1 MTIEGS
7 SMAESTTHNADSGD
21 RLLRI
26 DMTTQTIRDEPYPEK
41 WRLLGGRALSSRVL
55 LEECDPECDPL
66 GPDNVLVFAPGV
78 LAGTSAPTSGRLS
91 VGAKSPM
98 TGGSKEANTG
108 GNPGQHIT
116 KLGYRCIIVTGQPAD
131 ENARFGVELDS
142 DGARIV
148 PADDL
153 RGVWNYPA
161 CETLSERYPK
171 QTSFIICGP
180 AGEQRLCG
188 ASVGTTD
195 QDNRY
200 PTRHAARGGLGAVM
214 GSKGLKFLSVDPGR
228 AKLRRPADAKA
239 FTALVKGFSKEY
251 MSGPRRMS
259 TGTATAV
266 PMANMMHTFPSRN
279 RISGQFEHA
288 DALDGQNIHDN
299 FAERGGG
306 MHNCLTGCIVQ
317 CSNVVHGPDGK
328 YLTSALEFETITMLG
343 ANCAIGDLDEVARLD
358 RLCDDVGL
366 DTIETG
372 SAIAIYMDAGKMEF
386 GDSEGAKRLI
396 REIGEGT
403 ELGKIIGDGA
413 DTTGRATNHPRVP
426 TVRGQSIPAWDP
438 RPLLATGVTYAS
450 SAQGADHTAGLV
462 TDTGLEG
469 DALAHASQTAQI
481 TNAICDASG
490 FCMFISPPTELIRKF
505 YSAFFGQEVTPDEIV
520 DHGWQ
525 ILQDEWAFNDRAGT
539 PADDE
544 VMPDCMKTDP
554 VGANGDQVFDVDA
567 EIIAKAKIRSV
578 ATADLISE
586 VAVG

>member
-1 MTIEGS
+1 
-7 SMAESTTHNADSGD
+7 MAENTTASASQGD
-21 RLLRI
+21 LLLRI
-26 DMTTQTIRDEPYPEK
+26 DMTTQTLTTEPYPEK
-41 WRLLGGRALSSRVL
+41 WRLLGGRALSARVL

-78 LAGTSAPTSGRLS
+78 LAGTAAPTSGRLS

-108 GNPGQHIT
+108 GNPGQHFT
-116 KLGYRCIIVTGQPAD
+116 KLGYRCVIVTGQPAD
-131 ENARFGVELDS
+131 ASARFGLELDAN
-142 DGARIV
+142 GARIV

-171 QTSFIICGP
+171 QTSFVICGP
-180 AGEQRLCG
+180 AGEQRLNG

-214 GSKGLKFLSVDPGR
+214 GSKGLKFMSLDPGR
-228 AKLRRPADAKA
+228 AKLRRPADPKA

-251 MSGPRRMS
+251 MSGPQPLSGGTS
-259 TGTATAV
+259 TTV
-266 PMANMMHTFPSRN
+266 PMANHMHTFPSRN

-288 DALDGQNIHDN
+288 DALDGANIHKN
-299 FAERGGG
+299 FKTRGGG

-328 YLTSALEFETITMLG
+328 YITSALEFETLTMLG
-343 ANCAIGDLDEVARLD
+343 ANCAIGDLDEVAHLD

-372 SAIAIYMDAGKMEF
+372 AAIGIYMDAGKMEF

-426 TVRGQSIPAWDP
+426 TVRGQAIPAWDP
-438 RPLLATGVTYAS
+438 RPLLATGVTYAT

-462 TDTGLEG
+462 TDTSLKG
-469 DALAHASQTAQI
+469 DALAHASQKAQI
-481 TNAICDASG
+481 TNAIGDASG
-490 FCMFISPPTELIRKF
+490 FCMFVGAPTETVRAF
-505 YSAFFGQEVTPDEIV
+505 YSAFFGVEVTPDEIV
-520 DHGWQ
+520 DQGWQ
-525 ILQDEWAFNDRAGT
+525 ILLDEWAFNDLAGT
-539 PADDE
+539 PSDAE
-544 VMPDCMKTDP
+544 VMPDCMKTDAI
-554 VGANGDQVFDVDA
+554 GANGDLVFNVEP
-567 EIIAKAKIRSV
+567 EIIAKAKTRTVS
-578 ATADLISE
+578 TDELIE
-586 VAVG
+586 AVPAG